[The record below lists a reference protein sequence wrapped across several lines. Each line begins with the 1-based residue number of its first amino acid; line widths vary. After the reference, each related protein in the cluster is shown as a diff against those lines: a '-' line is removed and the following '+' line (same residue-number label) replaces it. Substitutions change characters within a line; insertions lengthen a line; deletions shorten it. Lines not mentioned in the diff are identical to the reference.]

1 MTSLNNI
8 SLHQLPAKLK
18 LLLLLTVVN
27 LTVGVGIGLYYV
39 ANTTELTPAGTAE
52 HFSGSE
58 IDAEFNI
65 PEKYPKPVSELLTT
79 THNHILSLTLIFLVI
94 GGIFYFNSSISGRMK
109 TFLIAEPF
117 ISILTT
123 FGGIWLIRFV
133 HPAFVYLVIPSG
145 ILMYI
150 CYFIMA
156 GVLLYELG
164 LKK

>member
-8 SLHQLPAKLK
+8 SLYQLPAKLK

-39 ANTTELTPAGTAE
+39 ANTTELTSAGTTE

-58 IDAEFNI
+58 IDAEFDI
-65 PEKYPKPVSELLTT
+65 PEKYPKPVPELLIT

-94 GGIFYFNSSISGRMK
+94 GGIFYFNSTITGGLK
-109 TFLIAEPF
+109 TILIAEPF
-117 ISILTT
+117 ISILIT

-133 HPAFVYLVIPSG
+133 HPAFSYLVIISG
-145 ILMYI
+145 ILMYG

-156 GVLLYELG
+156 GVLLYGLG

>member
-8 SLHQLPAKLK
+8 LLHQLPAKLK

-39 ANTTELTPAGTAE
+39 ANTTQLSPDGTTE

-58 IDAEFNI
+58 VESDFDI

-94 GGIFYFNSSISGRMK
+94 GGIFYFNTSISGRMK

-117 ISILTT
+117 ISIITT
-123 FGGIWLIRFV
+123 FGGIWLMRFV

-145 ILMYI
+145 ILMYG

-156 GVLLYELG
+156 GVLLYELR
-164 LKK
+164 LKT

>member
-39 ANTTELTPAGTAE
+39 ANTTELTPAGTTE

-58 IDAEFNI
+58 IDAKFDI
-65 PEKYPKPVSELLTT
+65 PEKYPKPIMELITT

-94 GGIFYFNSSISGRMK
+94 GGIFYFNSSSSSRMK

-117 ISILTT
+117 ISIITT
-123 FGGIWLIRFV
+123 FGGIWLMRFV

-145 ILMYI
+145 ILMYT

>member
-39 ANTTELTPAGTAE
+39 ANTTQLSPDGTTE

-58 IDAEFNI
+58 VESDFDI

-94 GGIFYFNSSISGRMK
+94 GGIFYFNTSISGRMK

-117 ISILTT
+117 ISIITT
-123 FGGIWLIRFV
+123 FGGIWLMRFV

-145 ILMYI
+145 ILMYG

-156 GVLLYELG
+156 GVLLYELR
-164 LKK
+164 LKT

>member
-39 ANTTELTPAGTAE
+39 ANTTQLSPDGTTE

-58 IDAEFNI
+58 VESDFDI

-94 GGIFYFNSSISGRMK
+94 GGIFYFNTSISGRMK

-117 ISILTT
+117 ISIITT
-123 FGGIWLIRFV
+123 FGGIWLMRFV
-133 HPAFVYLVIPSG
+133 HSAFVYLVIPSG
-145 ILMYI
+145 ILMYG

-156 GVLLYELG
+156 GVLLYELR
-164 LKK
+164 LKT

>member
-8 SLHQLPAKLK
+8 LLHQLPAKFK

-39 ANTTELTPAGTAE
+39 ANTTELTPAGTTE

-58 IDAEFNI
+58 IDAEFDI

-94 GGIFYFNSSISGRMK
+94 GGIFYFNSIISGGMK

-117 ISILTT
+117 ISILIT

-133 HPAFVYLVIPSG
+133 HSAFVYLVITSG
-145 ILMYI
+145 ILMYT
-150 CYFIMA
+150 CYFVMA
-156 GVLLYELG
+156 GVLFYELG

>member
-8 SLHQLPAKLK
+8 LLHQLPVKLK

-58 IDAEFNI
+58 IDAEFDI
-65 PEKYPKPVSELLTT
+65 LEKYPKPVSELLIT

-94 GGIFYFNSSISGRMK
+94 GGIFYFNRRISGRMK

-123 FGGIWLIRFV
+123 FGGIWLIRFA

-145 ILMYI
+145 ILMYS
-150 CYFIMA
+150 CYFIMT
-156 GVLLYELG
+156 GVLLFELA

>member
-1 MTSLNNI
+1 MDRI
-8 SLHQLPAKLK
+8 SKIRLQQLPAQIK
-18 LLLLLTVVN
+18 LLLFFTVLN
-27 LTVGVGIGLYYV
+27 LTFGVSIGLYYV
-39 ANTTELTPAGTAE
+39 AITTQLSPAGTTE

-58 IDAEFNI
+58 IDAEFDI
-65 PEKYPKPVSELLTT
+65 PEKYPKPVLELLTT

-117 ISILTT
+117 ISILIT

-133 HPAFVYLVIPSG
+133 HPAFSYLVIISG
-145 ILMYI
+145 ILMYG

>member
-8 SLHQLPAKLK
+8 LLHQLPVKLK

-39 ANTTELTPAGTAE
+39 ANTTKLTPAGTTE

-58 IDAEFNI
+58 IDAEFDI
-65 PEKYPKPVSELLTT
+65 PEKYPKPISELLTT

-117 ISILTT
+117 ISIITT
-123 FGGIWLIRFV
+123 FGGIWLMRFV
-133 HPAFVYLVIPSG
+133 HSAFVYLVIPSG
-145 ILMYI
+145 ILMYG
-150 CYFIMA
+150 CFFVMG

-164 LKK
+164 IKK

>member
-8 SLHQLPAKLK
+8 LLHQLPANLK

-39 ANTTELTPAGTAE
+39 VNTTELTPAGTTE

-58 IDAEFNI
+58 IDAEFDI
-65 PEKYPKPVSELLTT
+65 PEKYPKPVTELITT

-109 TFLIAEPF
+109 TILIAEPF
-117 ISILTT
+117 ISIITT
-123 FGGIWLIRFV
+123 FGGIWLMRFV

-145 ILMYI
+145 ILMYG

-156 GVLLYELG
+156 GVLFYELG

>member
-1 MTSLNNI
+1 MDNI
-8 SLHQLPAKLK
+8 SKISLYQLPKGIK
-18 LLLLLTVVN
+18 ILLLLTVLN
-27 LTVGVGIGLYYV
+27 LTFGVSIGLYYV
-39 ANTTELTPAGTAE
+39 ANTTQLSPAGTTE

-65 PEKYPKPVSELLTT
+65 PEKYPKPVSELLIT

-94 GGIFYFNSSISGRMK
+94 GGIFYFNSSISGGMK

-117 ISILTT
+117 ISIITT
-123 FGGIWLIRFV
+123 FGGIWLMRFV

-145 ILMYI
+145 ILMYT

-156 GVLLYELG
+156 GVLFYELG
-164 LKK
+164 FKK

>member
-8 SLHQLPAKLK
+8 LLHQLPAKLK

-39 ANTTELTPAGTAE
+39 ANTTELTPAGTTE

-58 IDAEFNI
+58 IDAEFDI
-65 PEKYPKPVSELLTT
+65 PEKYPKPVTELITT

-94 GGIFYFNSSISGRMK
+94 GSIFYFNSSISGRMK

-117 ISILTT
+117 ISIITT
-123 FGGIWLIRFV
+123 FGGIWLMRFV
-133 HPAFVYLVIPSG
+133 HPTFVYLVIPSG
-145 ILMYI
+145 ILMYT

-156 GVLLYELG
+156 GVLLFELA

>member
-8 SLHQLPAKLK
+8 LLHQLPAKLK

-58 IDAEFNI
+58 IDAEFDI
-65 PEKYPKPVSELLTT
+65 PEKYPKPVSELLIT
-79 THNHILSLTLIFLVI
+79 THNHILSLSLIFLVI
-94 GGIFYFNSSISGRMK
+94 GGIFYFNNSITGGLK
-109 TFLIAEPF
+109 TILIAEPF
-117 ISILTT
+117 ISILIT

-133 HPAFVYLVIPSG
+133 HPTFSYLVIISG
-145 ILMYI
+145 IFMYG
-150 CYFIMA
+150 CYFIMV

>member
-1 MTSLNNI
+1 MDNI
-8 SLHQLPAKLK
+8 SKISLYQLPKGIK
-18 LLLLLTVVN
+18 ILLLLTVLN
-27 LTVGVGIGLYYV
+27 LTFGVSIGLYYV
-39 ANTTELTPAGTAE
+39 ANTTQLSPAGTTE

-65 PEKYPKPVSELLTT
+65 PEKYPKPVSELLIT

-117 ISILTT
+117 ISIITT
-123 FGGIWLIRFV
+123 FGGIWLMRFV

-145 ILMYI
+145 ILMYT

-156 GVLLYELG
+156 GVLFYELG
-164 LKK
+164 FKK

>member
-39 ANTTELTPAGTAE
+39 ANTTQLSPDGTTE

-58 IDAEFNI
+58 VESDFDI

-94 GGIFYFNSSISGRMK
+94 GGIFYFNTSIGGRMK

-117 ISILTT
+117 ISIITT
-123 FGGIWLIRFV
+123 FGGIWLMRFV

-145 ILMYI
+145 ILMYG

-156 GVLLYELG
+156 GVLLYELR
-164 LKK
+164 LKT

>member
-8 SLHQLPAKLK
+8 LLHQLPVKLK

-58 IDAEFNI
+58 IDAEFDI
-65 PEKYPKPVSELLTT
+65 PEKYPKPVSELLIT

-94 GGIFYFNSSISGRMK
+94 GGIFYFNSTITGGLK
-109 TFLIAEPF
+109 NFLIAEPF

-133 HPAFVYLVIPSG
+133 HSAFVYLVIPSG
-145 ILMYI
+145 ILMYT

-156 GVLLYELG
+156 GVLFYELR

>member
-8 SLHQLPAKLK
+8 LLHQLPVKLK

-58 IDAEFNI
+58 IDAEFAI
-65 PEKYPKPVSELLTT
+65 PEKYPKPVSELLIT

-94 GGIFYFNSSISGRMK
+94 GGIFYFNSSITGGLK
-109 TFLIAEPF
+109 TILIAELF

-123 FGGIWLIRFV
+123 FGGIWIIRFV
-133 HPAFVYLVIPSG
+133 HPAFSYLVIISG
-145 ILMYI
+145 ILMYG

>member
-8 SLHQLPAKLK
+8 LLHQLPAKLK

-39 ANTTELTPAGTAE
+39 ANTTELTPAGTTE

-58 IDAEFNI
+58 IDAEFDI
-65 PEKYPKPVSELLTT
+65 PEKYPKPVTELITT

-94 GGIFYFNSSISGRMK
+94 GGIFYSNSSISGRMK

-117 ISILTT
+117 ISIITT
-123 FGGIWLIRFV
+123 FGGIWLMRFV

-145 ILMYI
+145 ILMYG

>member
-8 SLHQLPAKLK
+8 LLHQLPAKFK

-39 ANTTELTPAGTAE
+39 ANTTELTPAGTTE

-58 IDAEFNI
+58 IDAEFDI
-65 PEKYPKPVSELLTT
+65 PEKYPKPVSELLIT
-79 THNHILSLTLIFLVI
+79 THNHILSLSLIFLVI
-94 GGIFYFNSSISGRMK
+94 GGIFYFNSSISGGMK

-117 ISILTT
+117 ISIITT
-123 FGGIWLIRFV
+123 FGGIWLMRFV

-145 ILMYI
+145 ILMYT

-156 GVLLYELG
+156 GVLFYELG
-164 LKK
+164 FKK

>member
-8 SLHQLPAKLK
+8 LLHQLPAKLK

-39 ANTTELTPAGTAE
+39 ANTTELTPTGTAE

-58 IDAEFNI
+58 IDAEFDI
-65 PEKYPKPVSELLTT
+65 PEKYPKPVSELLIT
-79 THNHILSLTLIFLVI
+79 THNHILSLSLIFLVI
-94 GGIFYFNSSISGRMK
+94 GGIFYFNSSISSGMK

-117 ISILTT
+117 ISIITT
-123 FGGIWLIRFV
+123 FGGIWLMRFV

-145 ILMYI
+145 ILMYG
-150 CYFIMA
+150 CYFVMA

>member
-94 GGIFYFNSSISGRMK
+94 GGIFYFTSSISGR
-109 TFLIAEPF
+109 PF
-117 ISILTT
+117 ISILST

>member
-1 MTSLNNI
+1 MDNI
-8 SLHQLPAKLK
+8 SKISLYQLPKGIK
-18 LLLLLTVVN
+18 ILLLLTVLN
-27 LTVGVGIGLYYV
+27 LTFGVSIGLYYV
-39 ANTTELTPAGTAE
+39 ANTTQLSPAGTTE

-65 PEKYPKPVSELLTT
+65 PEKYPKPVSELLIT

-94 GGIFYFNSSISGRMK
+94 GGIFYFNSSISGGMK

-117 ISILTT
+117 ISIITT
-123 FGGIWLIRFV
+123 FGGIWLMRFV

-145 ILMYI
+145 ILMYT

-156 GVLLYELG
+156 GVLFYEWG
-164 LKK
+164 FKK

>member
-1 MTSLNNI
+1 MDRI
-8 SLHQLPAKLK
+8 SKIRLQQLPAKIK
-18 LLLLLTVVN
+18 LLLFFTVLN
-27 LTVGVGIGLYYV
+27 LTFGVSIGLYYV
-39 ANTTELTPAGTAE
+39 ANTTQLSPAGTTE

-58 IDAEFNI
+58 IDAEFDI
-65 PEKYPKPVSELLTT
+65 PEKYPKPVSELLIT

-94 GGIFYFNSSISGRMK
+94 GGIFYFNSSITGGLK

-117 ISILTT
+117 VSILTT

-133 HPAFVYLVIPSG
+133 HPAFSYLVIISG
-145 ILMYI
+145 ILMYG
-150 CYFIMA
+150 CYFTMA

>member
-1 MTSLNNI
+1 MDSI
-8 SLHQLPAKLK
+8 SKIRLQQLPIKIK
-18 LLLLLTVVN
+18 LLLFFTVLN
-27 LTVGVGIGLYYV
+27 LTFGVSIGLYYV
-39 ANTTELTPAGTAE
+39 ANTTQLSPAGTTE

-58 IDAEFNI
+58 IDAEFDI

-94 GGIFYFNSSISGRMK
+94 GGIFYFTSSISGRMK

-133 HPAFVYLVIPSG
+133 HPAFSYLVIISG
-145 ILMYI
+145 ILMYG
-150 CYFIMA
+150 CYFTMA

>member
-1 MTSLNNI
+1 M
-8 SLHQLPAKLK
+8 
-18 LLLLLTVVN
+18 VN

-58 IDAEFNI
+58 IDAEFDI
-65 PEKYPKPVSELLTT
+65 PEKYPKPVLELHTT
-79 THNHILSLTLIFLVI
+79 THNHNFSLTLIFLVI

-109 TFLIAEPF
+109 IFLIAEPF
-117 ISILTT
+117 ISIITT

-145 ILMYI
+145 ILMYT

>member
-18 LLLLLTVVN
+18 LLLLLMVVN

-58 IDAEFNI
+58 IDVEFAI
-65 PEKYPKPVSELLTT
+65 PEKYPKPVSELLIT

-94 GGIFYFNSSISGRMK
+94 GGIFYFNSTITGGLK

-145 ILMYI
+145 ILMYT
-150 CYFIMA
+150 CYFIMT
-156 GVLLYELG
+156 GVLFYELG